1 MFLEQRAVEILGVKP
16 PKSGP
21 RSLRFIVDAGLLVK
35 AFESLVDYANITR
48 IDLAR
53 AANIPLRTVQRR
65 GASHARRFKRDES
78 DRLGRVG
85 RLYAMA
91 EDVLGSRDEAQ
102 RWMKSP
108 NRALD
113 GSRGC
118 AGPHPL
124 RRLRLGAPLSHHAV
138 TRQGCGVRRRGRIAL
153 PGALERAYAACGLPD
168 VADFA
173 GDP

>member
-1 MFLEQRAVEILGVKP
+1 MLFEQRAVEILGIKP
-16 PKSGP
+16 AKAGS
-21 RSLRFIVDAGLLVK
+21 RSLRFIVDTGLLVK

-48 IDLAR
+48 MDLAR

-65 GASHARRFKRDES
+65 EASHARRFERDES
-78 DRLGRVG
+78 DRLARVA

-113 GSRGC
+113 GMR
-118 AGPHPL
+118 PL
-124 RRLRLGAPLSHHAV
+124 DELDTEIAAREVEDVL
-138 TRQGCGVRRRGRIAL
+138 GRIRY
-153 PGALERAYAACGLPD
+153 GIFG
-168 VADFA
+168 
-173 GDP
+173 

>member
-1 MFLEQRAVEILGVKP
+1 M
-16 PKSGP
+16 KSNLCAASGTE
-21 RSLRFIVDAGLLVK
+21 A
-35 AFESLVDYANITR
+35 R

-65 GASHARRFKRDES
+65 EASHARRFERDES
-78 DRLGRVG
+78 DRLARVA

-113 GSRGC
+113 GMW
-118 AGPHPL
+118 PL
-124 RRLRLGAPLSHHAV
+124 DELDTEIAAREVEDLL
-138 TRQGCGVRRRGRIAL
+138 GRIRRFD
-153 PGALERAYAACGLPD
+153 GRTDRYECGRPRSI
-168 VADFA
+168 
-173 GDP
+173 

>member
-1 MFLEQRAVEILGVKP
+1 MNVLFEQRAVEILGVKP
-16 PKSGP
+16 PKAGS
-21 RSLRFIVDAGLLVK
+21 RSLRFIVDTGLLVK

-48 IDLAR
+48 LDLAR

-65 GASHARRFKRDES
+65 AASHARRFERDES
-78 DRLGRVG
+78 GRLARVA

-113 GSRGC
+113 GMR
-118 AGPHPL
+118 PL
-124 RRLRLGAPLSHHAV
+124 DELDTEIAAREVEDML
-138 TRQGCGVRRRGRIAL
+138 GRIRY
-153 PGALERAYAACGLPD
+153 GIFG
-168 VADFA
+168 
-173 GDP
+173 

>member
-1 MFLEQRAVEILGVKP
+1 MSLERRAIEILGVKR

-21 RSLRFIVDAGLLVK
+21 HSLRFIVDTGLLVK
-35 AFESLVDYANITR
+35 AFESLVDYADITR

-65 GASHARRFKRDES
+65 EASHARSFERDES
-78 DRLGRVG
+78 DRLARVAQ
-85 RLYAMA
+85 LYAIA

-113 GSRGC
+113 GMR
-118 AGPHPL
+118 PL
-124 RRLRLGAPLSHHAV
+124 AELDTEMAAREVEDVLG
-138 TRQGCGVRRRGRIAL
+138 RVRYGIF
-153 PGALERAYAACGLPD
+153 G
-168 VADFA
+168 
-173 GDP
+173 

>member
-1 MFLEQRAVEILGVKP
+1 MSRLRPWLCAKWRILGAIWYTWSMLLEQRAVEILGVKP
-16 PKSGP
+16 PAGR
-21 RSLRFIVDAGLLVK
+21 RSLRFVVDTGLLVK

-65 GASHARRFKRDES
+65 EASHTRRFDRDES
-78 DRLGRVG
+78 DRLARVA

-113 GSRGC
+113 GMR
-118 AGPHPL
+118 PL
-124 RRLRLGAPLSHHAV
+124 DELDTEIAAREVEDVL
-138 TRQGCGVRRRGRIAL
+138 GRIRY
-153 PGALERAYAACGLPD
+153 GIFG
-168 VADFA
+168 
-173 GDP
+173 